1 MDPRYFFVLPL
12 LGLSLWRFGSQYKGV
27 GYPLDLRYDR
37 FISNKGK
44 ASGHILF
51 PMTYRTGVH
60 NIVSKTIFPLQLE
73 PHNIPIFTSFKCGD
87 VLNLRHQD
95 ATHFHFTCKYQLPQS
110 CVQATLLNAHPRSL
124 NNNLEIHF

>member
-1 MDPRYFFVLPL
+1 MGLDICWMGPRLAWYYRQGITSRPSEIHTIYPSPL
-12 LGLSLWRFGSQYKGV
+12 CFIVMPDEPNVTDTHGKGQPIGMNGSQIVFCASAILGLSLWRFGSQYKGV

-60 NIVSKTIFPLQLE
+60 NIVSKTIFPL
-73 PHNIPIFTSFKCGD
+73 
-87 VLNLRHQD
+87 
-95 ATHFHFTCKYQLPQS
+95 
-110 CVQATLLNAHPRSL
+110 
-124 NNNLEIHF
+124 